1 MTQPTHTSR
10 AGLALIMRLEGHQ
23 AAPLALPDGRWLI
36 GYGHV
41 TADRFDRPLSP
52 EEAENLLIQDLAPI
66 EAGLA
71 RLVLAPVTQA
81 QFDSLVSFAFSIGL
95 DAFAK
100 SDVRRR
106 LNAGEPIAA
115 ACAMDAWRKSA
126 IHGQPDVLDALV
138 RRRTIEKAQFL
149 ELAAPIGAP
158 SALVAPMIDHAC
170 AILGAPVKLVSMP
183 DTSAQP
189 EVALAGADETAAKLA
204 QILAADP
211 GTAAALRAGLEAE
224 DVEPDDVLVLDQPLA
239 PLASQKSPA
248 RLWTSAPATANAE
261 GPRGD
266 ITGLSILGIAGFGL
280 AAAGLA
286 ALGDEEGVWRF
297 LLFTAAGGAM
307 CLMASYYAL
316 KALIKERGGQFS
328 RRSDTPMTIA

>member
-10 AGLALIMRLEGHQ
+10 AGLALIMRLEGFQ
-23 AAPLALPDGRWLI
+23 PAPLPLPDGRWMVGFSHI
-36 GYGHV
+36 
-41 TADRFDRPLSP
+41 TAEPISRPLGND
-52 EEAENLLIQDLAPI
+52 EAETLLVQDLAPI

-71 RLVLAPVTQA
+71 HLVLAPLTQA

-126 IHGQPDVLDALV
+126 IQGEPEVLDALV

-158 SALVAPMIDHAC
+158 TAMVAPIIDHAC

-183 DTSAQP
+183 DLDVRHGPAP
-189 EVALAGADETAAKLA
+189 VVPDETEARLA

-211 GTAAALRAGLEAE
+211 GTAAALRPGLDAE
-224 DVEPDDVLVLDQPLA
+224 DVERDDVLVLDQEIAPLA
-239 PLASQKSPA
+239 PE
-248 RLWTSAPATANAE
+248 SAPARTWLGQGEPTDAATRTN
-261 GPRGD
+261 

-280 AAAGLA
+280 AAAGVS
-286 ALGDEEGVWRF
+286 ALGDEEGAWRF

-316 KALIKERGGQFS
+316 KALIKERGYLFAPRTDS
-328 RRSDTPMTIA
+328 SMTIA